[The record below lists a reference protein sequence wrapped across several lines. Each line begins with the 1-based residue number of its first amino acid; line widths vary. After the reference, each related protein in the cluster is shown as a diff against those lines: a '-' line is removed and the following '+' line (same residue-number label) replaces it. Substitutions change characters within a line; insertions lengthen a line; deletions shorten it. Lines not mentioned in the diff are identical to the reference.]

1 MVVKMQVIG
10 AAIAV
15 VIHTN
20 GGMAVFPQ
28 CMHKLAADKPGS
40 TRYQNLHNQHP
51 PLQIGSND
59 GACIFFDW
67 FFPPFAGHKLVF
79 VFQVAPAQFEQAD
92 AKAGELIVGYLV
104 FLPPADGEERTFCLR
119 WQRARIMQSLKYNVS
134 GNFYNNRLPAV
145 ALRTGSGRCP
155 GR

>member
-51 PLQIGSND
+51 PL
-59 GACIFFDW
+59 
-67 FFPPFAGHKLVF
+67 
-79 VFQVAPAQFEQAD
+79 
-92 AKAGELIVGYLV
+92 
-104 FLPPADGEERTFCLR
+104 
-119 WQRARIMQSLKYNVS
+119 
-134 GNFYNNRLPAV
+134 
-145 ALRTGSGRCP
+145 
-155 GR
+155 

>member
-20 GGMAVFPQ
+20 GGMVVFPQ

-51 PLQIGSND
+51 LYRLEAMMVLVYSSIGFSRHSRVTNSFL
-59 GACIFFDW
+59 FF
-67 FFPPFAGHKLVF
+67 
-79 VFQVAPAQFEQAD
+79 
-92 AKAGELIVGYLV
+92 
-104 FLPPADGEERTFCLR
+104 R
-119 WQRARIMQSLKYNVS
+119 
-134 GNFYNNRLPAV
+134 
-145 ALRTGSGRCP
+145 
-155 GR
+155 